1 MTTDNNMIT
10 IDNAGFSVSTYNCL
24 RRANILSLR
33 DIVGMTRGEL
43 LQVRNLGK
51 KNLDEII
58 DKLKEY
64 NMTLKNEVDIDAEY
78 EEFCKAESEAQDKE
92 EALKRTERGME
103 FQIVMR
109 DTHGQIET
117 DTWGMVSNSETFD
130 SEGNPV
136 EGGLYDPYIFGNY
149 KVFFSLPTNEQ
160 VSGVI
165 GTMELALPVVYP
177 RRPNE
182 IIEDRWVHMTIM
194 PILPPIFRGMS
205 HDKKIVSD
213 IANLWNN
220 LVELNFA
227 IPNLLEKE
235 PDRRMELQAK
245 LQAAVDAIY
254 EWTDNLPYSDE
265 TSNVTMLVYQAM
277 RPIDIVEEYGEL
289 STLMAEMR
297 TLIEKSKDC
306 DKRADYAAYLG
317 DVSNLAYAVG
327 YNNDELQEYSDF
339 AEKVIESFGEL
350 E

>member
-1 MTTDNNMIT
+1 
-10 IDNAGFSVSTYNCL
+10 
-24 RRANILSLR
+24 
-33 DIVGMTRGEL
+33 
-43 LQVRNLGK
+43 
-51 KNLDEII
+51 
-58 DKLKEY
+58 
-64 NMTLKNEVDIDAEY
+64 
-78 EEFCKAESEAQDKE
+78 
-92 EALKRTERGME
+92 
-103 FQIVMR
+103 
-109 DTHGQIET
+109 
-117 DTWGMVSNSETFD
+117 
-130 SEGNPV
+130 
-136 EGGLYDPYIFGNY
+136 
-149 KVFFSLPTNEQ
+149 
-160 VSGVI
+160 
-165 GTMELALPVVYP
+165 MELALPVVYP

-277 RPIDIVEEYGEL
+277 RPIDIAEEYSEL

-297 TLIEKSKDC
+297 SLIEKSKDC

-327 YNNDELQEYSDF
+327 YDNNELKKYSDF